1 MGRLT
6 LRRSRDGEL
15 RVTGD
20 VPDDHYF
27 SAQWIADRL
36 AAGEVE
42 VTVTLNTADTD
53 PITWDLVGLEGE
65 DGDRNTVSWHVRKDA
80 N

>member
-1 MGRLT
+1 MGRLM
-6 LRRSRDGEL
+6 LRRDRDGAL
-15 RVTGD
+15 HVTGD

-36 AAGEVE
+36 KDGNVE
-42 VTVTLNTADTD
+42 VTVTLKPADAD

-65 DGDRNTVSWHVRKDA
+65 DGDRNAVSWHVRKDPS
-80 N
+80 